1 MSGISQR
8 RREPSHQE
16 QKISKINFIREQ
28 NSKADIIPNIDVL
41 IVICAQIVNSIWST
55 LAWNCGYLWLLQYMP
70 AIKLVL
76 RVLEAE
82 LVWQLQQTEAHP
94 WDRG

>member
-16 QKISKINFIREQ
+16 QKIE
-28 NSKADIIPNIDVL
+28 KADIIPNIDVL

-94 WDRG
+94 WDRD